1 MAVQY
6 PQRHPNMTLEAKSEN
21 YFRSKLPPSWAV
33 HKPTPDYGQDLSI
46 EVEESGQFRGR
57 ELIVQLKASHEPSG
71 NAEFETVSL
80 HVASYNYLRDNLRV
94 VLLVKYVE
102 SENEGYWL
110 LLKDISLPEGFEK
123 QESFSIHFPRNNRI
137 STINWENDVVAHV
150 RVITDK
156 KLKAARDSSAL

>member
-33 HKPTPDYGQDLSI
+33 HKPNPDYGQDLSI
-46 EVEESGQFRGR
+46 EIEEGGQFRGR
-57 ELIVQLKASHEPSG
+57 ELIVQLKASHKPSE

-80 HVASYNYLRDNLRV
+80 DVASFNYLRDNLRV

-110 LLKDISLPEGFEK
+110 LLKDISPPTGFET
-123 QESFSIHFPRNNRI
+123 QESFTIYFPRTNRI
-137 STINWENDVVAHV
+137 STINWGNDVVAHV
-150 RVITDK
+150 RIIHEK
-156 KLKAARDSSAL
+156 KLRAARDSSAL

>member
-1 MAVQY
+1 MAMQY

-46 EVEESGQFRGR
+46 EIEEGGLFKGR
-57 ELIVQLKASHEPSG
+57 ELIVQLKASHKPSG
-71 NAEFETVSL
+71 NAKYETVL
-80 HVASYNYLRDNLRV
+80 LPVASYNYLRDNLRV

-110 LLKDISLPEGFEK
+110 LLKDISPPNGFENH
-123 QESFSIHFPRNNRI
+123 QSFSVHFPRNNRI

-150 RVITDK
+150 RYITDK
-156 KLKAARDSSAL
+156 KLRAARDSSA